1 MIIENLG
8 KVETVKLTDV
18 EPLKKITKGSGVYGK
33 MCPSVRKTWG
43 FHKGR

>member
-18 EPLKKITKGSGVYGK
+18 EPLKKITKGSGVYVMIYMERFRG
-33 MCPSVRKTWG
+33 G
-43 FHKGR
+43 